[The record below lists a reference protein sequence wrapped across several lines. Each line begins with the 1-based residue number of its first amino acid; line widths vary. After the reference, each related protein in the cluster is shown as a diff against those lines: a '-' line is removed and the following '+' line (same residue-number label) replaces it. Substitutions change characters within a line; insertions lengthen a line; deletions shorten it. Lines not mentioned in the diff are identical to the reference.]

1 MKFLRSGRVRVLLIA
16 LLMLPLAAV
25 ADDTRRPGKAGIA
38 SAHQLATEAGMEIL
52 RQGGNAFDAAVA
64 VSAALAVVE
73 PSSSGLGGGGFWLL
87 HRASDGFETMVDARE
102 VAPGA
107 ATHDMFLD
115 PQGNVAKGRSTS
127 TALAAAIPGEPAGFE
142 HISKTYGKLPFKT
155 VLQPAIRLAREGFP
169 LNERLR
175 GGIVAK
181 RETFNAGAAAK
192 IFLTKGEVPAVGT
205 VIKQPELAKT
215 LTTLAEQGD
224 ECIGIAPNISAIPT
238 LCRFPSSSC

>member
-1 MKFLRSGRVRVLLIA
+1 MKIA
-16 LLMLPLAAV
+16 LLRTRIACLFVIALFAPLLAA
-25 ADDTRRPGKAGIA
+25 ADAPAKPPKAAIA
-38 SAHQLATEAGMEIL
+38 SAHELATQAGMEIL

-87 HRASDGFETMVDARE
+87 HRQADGFETMVDARE
-102 VAPGA
+102 VAPLA

-115 PQGNVAKGRSTS
+115 AQGNVAKGRSTS
-127 TALAAAIPGEPAGFE
+127 TALAAGIPGEPAGFE
-142 HISKTYGKLPFKT
+142 YISKTYGKLPFKT

-181 RETFNAGAAAK
+181 RDTFNAGAAAK
-192 IFLTKGEVPAVGT
+192 VFLIKGE
-205 VIKQPELAKT
+205 
-215 LTTLAEQGD
+215 
-224 ECIGIAPNISAIPT
+224 
-238 LCRFPSSSC
+238 